1 MRFTDLWPIC
11 PLANPQAVVQGDG
24 YRITVL
30 TDRLLRLE
38 YNPENVFCNTATQ
51 TVICREFETPAFT
64 TRDEAGCL
72 VVETDAV
79 RLQYDQRPFSRT
91 GLQAMLKG
99 AFSDYASIWHYG
111 DEPSTLKGTARTLD
125 EADGAIPL
133 GEGLM
138 SPKGYAVLDDS
149 RSMRMARDSRD
160 AVSFIAQLNLLAID
174 DALTGAILELMS
186 MR

>member
-1 MRFTDLWPIC
+1 M
-11 PLANPQAVVQGDG
+11 
-24 YRITVL
+24 
-30 TDRLLRLE
+30 
-38 YNPENVFCNTATQ
+38 FCNTATQ

-125 EADGAIPL
+125 EADGAHAGRGGRRDPA
-133 GEGLM
+133 GRGPDV
-138 SPKGYAVLDDS
+138 PKGLC
-149 RSMRMARDSRD
+149 
-160 AVSFIAQLNLLAID
+160 
-174 DALTGAILELMS
+174 GA
-186 MR
+186 